1 MARRSLIRKRF
12 AQKEPAEPVS
22 LPASIAW
29 STIAVLLLLGV
40 LQTFGNLQPRLETT
54 FGLTSIILI
63 PCGGL
68 ISLGIFKLT
77 RKRGDDP
84 LAGLSAGRPQGILEG
99 DVRAWWISVISPLEN
114 ALARRQWNPNFITS
128 LSFSFSLVGC
138 AFFYVGWLFLAGWMI
153 LFAGTLDMLD
163 GRIARKTG
171 RVSRRGAFFDSVL
184 DRYGEL
190 FIFLGLAAH
199 LRHSILLAA
208 VLAALAGSL
217 MVSYARARA
226 EGVGVACKVGLM
238 QRPERIVFLGFGAI
252 FCSILYMLRG
262 TLGAD
267 FGPYLLGAVL
277 SLIAVL
283 ANLTAVFRIVY
294 VMRVLKKEETENQ
307 DPHDG

>member
-1 MARRSLIRKRF
+1 MARRPFLRKRF
-12 AQKEPAEPVS
+12 VQKEPVEPVS

-40 LQTFGNLQPRLETT
+40 LQTFGNPQPRLETT
-54 FGLTSIILI
+54 FGLTSVILI

-77 RKRGDDP
+77 RKRTDDAP
-84 LAGLSAGRPQGILEG
+84 VGPGPAHPHGMLEG

-128 LSFSFSLVGC
+128 LSFGFSLIGC
-138 AFFYVGWLFLAGWMI
+138 VFFCVGWLFLAGWMI

-199 LRHSILLAA
+199 LRHSILLVA
-208 VLAALAGSL
+208 VLSALAGSL

-226 EGVGVACKVGLM
+226 EGVGVTCKVGMM

-252 FCSILYMLRG
+252 FSSILYMLRG
-262 TLGAD
+262 TLGVD
-267 FGPYLLGAVL
+267 YGPYLLGTVL
-277 SLIAVL
+277 FLIAVL
-283 ANLTAVFRIVY
+283 SNLTAISRIVY
-294 VMRVLKKEETENQ
+294 VMRALKKEE
-307 DPHDG
+307 DVKVAD